1 LDLNVR
7 RPEMREQRVTQFI
20 AGAPDD
26 VFRLFVSPE
35 RLPGWNAAIVGVVDA
50 PEQLTPG
57 VEWVVR
63 LSALGQ
69 SWSSRSTVLELDAVD
84 RRFVYRSRSDD
95 GNPSYADWSWHVA
108 EAAGGCV
115 VAVSYALHP
124 ATFWRRVLLA
134 KIRGRQL
141 VRRELPESLRA
152 LASLAVPI
160 RDA

>member
-1 LDLNVR
+1 MR

-26 VFRLFVSPE
+26 VFRLVISPE
-35 RLPGWNAAIVGVVDA
+35 RLPEWNAAIVDVVDA

-69 SWSSRSTVLELDAVD
+69 SWSSRSTVLELDVVD
-84 RRFVYRSRSDD
+84 RRFVYRSQSDD

-108 EAAGGCV
+108 DEAGGCV

-124 ATFWRRVLLA
+124 VTFWRRVLFA

-152 LASLAVPI
+152 LASLAVPV